1 MRARQ
6 RYGAKAS
13 IMRALLACRQVHG
26 NWYSPLERS
35 RYSGWCMC
43 QHSTTL
49 RRRSTDIMSPIA
61 QHLRDHQH
69 HALLRDVIAFG
80 VFLRVFAD
88 HGAVGDAAEFID
100 HHIAQTTV
108 AADLDVGQ
116 GHAVLDRGTGVAAHD
131 RARSATVWRRDS
143 APDLRR

>member
-69 HALLRDVIAFG
+69 HALLRDVIAFS
-80 VFLRVFAD
+80 VYLQDNTEHRAD
-88 HGAVGDAAEFID
+88 KEAAEFID
-100 HHIAQTTV
+100 HHFAQTTV

-116 GHAVLDRGTGVAAHD
+116 DHAVLDRGTGVDAHV
-131 RARSATVWRRDS
+131 REQQGMTHARTR
-143 APDLRR
+143 